1 MLVENDMPIEKAHIF
16 IFQLGKDYTLK
27 EAGIYHMP
35 WWFSSTCETSVIIAL
50 CYGNLFAEE
59 FYAMGDPRNYNAE
72 KNYKK
77 DNVTP

>member
-1 MLVENDMPIEKAHIF
+1 MLVENDMPIEKAYIF

-35 WWFSSTCETSVIIAL
+35 YTCETSVIIACVMEIYL
-50 CYGNLFAEE
+50 LKNS
-59 FYAMGDPRNYNAE
+59 MSWVTTRNYNAE